1 MLSISF
7 LHVTQVNAMGPVWDE
22 TESWSDFVP
31 LDWQEDII
39 MPSLSASL
47 TVISINP
54 AASGVSGNS
63 DIELSYTV
71 KNDGMDTINSL
82 QLIFDISDQIG
93 TPPFIAL
100 TGSLSALTGSGLSFG
115 TTGSGSS
122 FIDPN
127 TILNPTYNGS
137 ENDSLFSSRPRL
149 APDGCITI
157 TFPIEIGDTS
167 GFNLIELTADA
178 AGVSSA
184 DGTDVNVTTDPTVLV
199 QGCESLTLACAGSL
213 NITLGDDCT
222 AEIELSTVLLSPVLD
237 ENRFRVEFF
246 EGTTGLGATLDE
258 SHVGREITYRVFDDC
273 FGEQT
278 NCWGVIN
285 LENKIVPSRT
295 SSFREIICG
304 QGRPSLL
311 TIPELMDQRD
321 TICSID
327 LTDFEETFITSGD
340 RCGDGL
346 IRRIVT
352 AVYNLEGRLVRDTVH
367 VDSIVELFIELPVV
381 LCPLGG
387 PDIEDAININCN
399 DVDGVPSPAFIAA
412 YFNEALGSAN
422 AGLAYAYPHLQN
434 GIDTTEVVTVRDTII
449 ETLRDTMIVVDG
461 VTINTQIVDKDTTT
475 ISETSLVIEE
485 SFAPLTAGTTCN
497 TTTTFSDEFFGG
509 CSGPESNI
517 LRSWTIL
524 NWCTGDLRVCEQ
536 WIVLQDEDAPSV
548 SIQDTVQVAIAPW
561 ICTAELALTAVV
573 SDNCSEIRNMN
584 WSASAGVIGDD
595 LVLRE
600 IGPSDSP
607 VIVTLQVQD
616 ECGNDT
622 AAIMVVNVIDDIA
635 PVAVVRDQIN
645 TQVSFDPVGDRGIVN
660 ISAES
665 LDLGSHDSDC
675 GPVQICTLLEEE
687 LLNPIRDS
695 IGNQVTDA
703 QGNLI
708 YVAAQC
714 EVDGVFRGIP
724 YVFCKE
730 SVKLC
735 CDQLGENILAL
746 VVNDFSPFSGPSV
759 GRTLVIV
766 EDKAAPIVACEDVTV
781 SCGVSIAPEDI
792 GFPTL
797 SGGVC
802 SQGTLAFVD
811 AGEVSDC
818 GEGTITRFWTVDG
831 DTLCTQSITITTDVL
846 SFDPMTIKWPRH
858 FNDNIETGVRRT
870 CEQDTIREVV
880 AMIPMGGSFVCAED
894 QIVEPSYC
902 DASCGL
908 LADSF
913 EDRNLGIGESCRNI
927 IRQWIVIDWCSFD
940 PNSSDPD
947 VDLDDTF
954 EVVDDEDLGLDNALA
969 NLRDGDLCAE
979 CDDKSRPH
987 AEDIYF
993 RYTSVDFDGF
1003 YTFEQVIQIV
1013 DDTPPVVDAP
1023 REAEV
1028 EISGGATAKGDDFDD
1043 CIGTTSVTAVAIDL
1057 CGNTVLQ
1064 SLDAQWV
1071 INIIDE
1077 EDNIQSTINAT
1088 GDTVSVSVT
1097 GVANTS
1103 LFIAWQLSDGCDNIG
1118 RDTTEVIFTD
1128 IVAPT
1133 PICITSL
1140 TTSSTNSDG
1149 AAIVWAS
1156 DYDIGSF
1163 DNCSEPKFSFINRQG
1178 ESSPNFIFNCDDI
1191 PNGISAVRQLELI
1204 VSDDAGNTSICNVSI
1219 LISDGDDV
1227 CTDSEVGAAAIS
1239 GVVRTMEGE
1248 MIEDVRVTLNG
1259 RDNDITDV
1267 NGAYAFTDLP
1277 LLSAYRIEGNLNTE
1291 HLNGVSTLDLVL
1303 IQRHILGLAEFTDTP
1318 DFIAADVNDD
1328 GRISAIDLVQIRRLI
1343 LGFTDVFEQNTSWR
1357 FLDPRQEFDDPSRP
1371 FPFLEEILI
1380 PSLLQD
1386 MEDQDLIGIKI
1397 GDVNGNAVANSSLSS
1412 NRSNDIASLQVPSR
1426 LLHEGEV
1433 VEVPISMDDLNKL
1446 SGIQFSIRATGAEI
1460 LDISSD
1466 HIDLDAGVMRRVSS
1480 QEISLA
1486 WAGIEPVS
1494 SGHLFTLTLS
1504 AQETGTLDDIL
1515 SLDQSRIDAEVY
1527 DDTFGEYDLTL
1538 AFTED
1543 NALVET
1549 YELYQN
1555 TPNPFSGETLIG
1567 FDLREAGEATFTVWD
1582 ISGKAIYTTT
1592 QNYER
1597 GAHKITLTS
1606 EELSTSG
1613 VLYYQ
1618 LTSKNFT
1625 ATRKMIMID

>member
-1 MLSISF
+1 M
-7 LHVTQVNAMGPVWDE
+7 
-22 TESWSDFVP
+22 
-31 LDWQEDII
+31 
-39 MPSLSASL
+39 
-47 TVISINP
+47 
-54 AASGVSGNS
+54 
-63 DIELSYTV
+63 
-71 KNDGMDTINSL
+71 
-82 QLIFDISDQIG
+82 
-93 TPPFIAL
+93 
-100 TGSLSALTGSGLSFG
+100 
-115 TTGSGSS
+115 
-122 FIDPN
+122 
-127 TILNPTYNGS
+127 
-137 ENDSLFSSRPRL
+137 
-149 APDGCITI
+149 
-157 TFPIEIGDTS
+157 
-167 GFNLIELTADA
+167 
-178 AGVSSA
+178 
-184 DGTDVNVTTDPTVLV
+184 
-199 QGCESLTLACAGSL
+199 
-213 NITLGDDCT
+213 
-222 AEIELSTVLLSPVLD
+222 
-237 ENRFRVEFF
+237 
-246 EGTTGLGATLDE
+246 
-258 SHVGREITYRVFDDC
+258 
-273 FGEQT
+273 
-278 NCWGVIN
+278 
-285 LENKIVPSRT
+285 
-295 SSFREIICG
+295 
-304 QGRPSLL
+304 
-311 TIPELMDQRD
+311 
-321 TICSID
+321 
-327 LTDFEETFITSGD
+327 
-340 RCGDGL
+340 
-346 IRRIVT
+346 
-352 AVYNLEGRLVRDTVH
+352 
-367 VDSIVELFIELPVV
+367 
-381 LCPLGG
+381 
-387 PDIEDAININCN
+387 
-399 DVDGVPSPAFIAA
+399 
-412 YFNEALGSAN
+412 
-422 AGLAYAYPHLQN
+422 
-434 GIDTTEVVTVRDTII
+434 
-449 ETLRDTMIVVDG
+449 
-461 VTINTQIVDKDTTT
+461 
-475 ISETSLVIEE
+475 
-485 SFAPLTAGTTCN
+485 
-497 TTTTFSDEFFGG
+497 
-509 CSGPESNI
+509 
-517 LRSWTIL
+517 
-524 NWCTGDLRVCEQ
+524 
-536 WIVLQDEDAPSV
+536 
-548 SIQDTVQVAIAPW
+548 
-561 ICTAELALTAVV
+561 
-573 SDNCSEIRNMN
+573 
-584 WSASAGVIGDD
+584 
-595 LVLRE
+595 
-600 IGPSDSP
+600 
-607 VIVTLQVQD
+607 
-616 ECGNDT
+616 
-622 AAIMVVNVIDDIA
+622 
-635 PVAVVRDQIN
+635 
-645 TQVSFDPVGDRGIVN
+645 
-660 ISAES
+660 
-665 LDLGSHDSDC
+665 
-675 GPVQICTLLEEE
+675 
-687 LLNPIRDS
+687 
-695 IGNQVTDA
+695 
-703 QGNLI
+703 
-708 YVAAQC
+708 
-714 EVDGVFRGIP
+714 
-724 YVFCKE
+724 
-730 SVKLC
+730 
-735 CDQLGENILAL
+735 
-746 VVNDFSPFSGPSV
+746 
-759 GRTLVIV
+759 
-766 EDKAAPIVACEDVTV
+766 
-781 SCGVSIAPEDI
+781 
-792 GFPTL
+792 
-797 SGGVC
+797 
-802 SQGTLAFVD
+802 
-811 AGEVSDC
+811 
-818 GEGTITRFWTVDG
+818 
-831 DTLCTQSITITTDVL
+831 
-846 SFDPMTIKWPRH
+846 
-858 FNDNIETGVRRT
+858 
-870 CEQDTIREVV
+870 
-880 AMIPMGGSFVCAED
+880 
-894 QIVEPSYC
+894 
-902 DASCGL
+902 
-908 LADSF
+908 
-913 EDRNLGIGESCRNI
+913 
-927 IRQWIVIDWCSFD
+927 
-940 PNSSDPD
+940 
-947 VDLDDTF
+947 
-954 EVVDDEDLGLDNALA
+954 
-969 NLRDGDLCAE
+969 
-979 CDDKSRPH
+979 
-987 AEDIYF
+987 
-993 RYTSVDFDGF
+993 
-1003 YTFEQVIQIV
+1003 
-1013 DDTPPVVDAP
+1013 
-1023 REAEV
+1023 
-1028 EISGGATAKGDDFDD
+1028 
-1043 CIGTTSVTAVAIDL
+1043 
-1057 CGNTVLQ
+1057 
-1064 SLDAQWV
+1064 